1 MNDLTTPPVEPEP
14 APPIDPP
21 QPEPIAADPPLEP
34 APDPQPEPPKEHGNK
49 GKSPWF
55 LERIA
60 QESARARA
68 AEEAAAD
75 LRERLARVETNP
87 TGNAPPVPAPQP
99 RQGDPNFNAAVEAEA
114 ARRVLASE
122 IAEVRTAGLRQFGSS
137 FNQTADILGA
147 VGAATPDFVADV
159 IAADKSKA
167 HVILADLAKDPELAA
182 TLVQMS
188 TKQRIAELT
197 RLSMAATTPPA
208 DPAPKPPAPKT
219 VSRAPAPP
227 PPVQANAKTVKD
239 WRNADD
245 DEEWN
250 KGFDENQKARAA
262 AGKRRR

>member
-1 MNDLTTPPVEPEP
+1 MNELTTPPIEPEP
-14 APPIDPP
+14 TPPVDPP

-34 APDPQPEPPKEHGNK
+34 APDSQPEPPKEHGNK

-75 LRERLARVETNP
+75 LRERLARAETNP
-87 TGNAPPVPAPQP
+87 GNPPSPAPQP
-99 RQGDPNFNAAVEAEA
+99 PQRGTPDFNAAVQAEA
-114 ARRVLASE
+114 SRQRLYADTVDVKA
-122 IAEVRTAGLRQFGSS
+122 AGIRQFGST
-137 FNQTADILGA
+137 FNEALNTLNA
-147 VGAATPDFVADV
+147 VGATSDDFVSDIMAVDKANAHV
-159 IAADKSKA
+159 LLTKLAADPDQAS
-167 HVILADLAKDPELAA
+167 V
-182 TLVQMS
+182 LVGMNS
-188 TKQRIAELT
+188 KQRIAELT

-227 PPVQANAKTVKD
+227 PPVQASAKTVKD

-250 KGFDENQKARAA
+250 KGFDENQKARSA